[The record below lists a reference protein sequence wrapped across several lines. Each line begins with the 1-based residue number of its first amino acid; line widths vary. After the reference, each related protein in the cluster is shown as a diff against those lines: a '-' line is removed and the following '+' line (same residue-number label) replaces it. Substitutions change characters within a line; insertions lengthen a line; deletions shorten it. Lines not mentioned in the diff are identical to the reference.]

1 MDRDTLRRL
10 ELLNQLS
17 LTEAQKEDVIAFFTK
32 RENDAKA
39 LESIDTSNTER
50 MVHVMPIMTVV
61 RDDIA
66 SQPFSRDDLQKGAP
80 ETDEGYWCVPRVV
93 E

>member
-1 MDRDTLRRL
+1 MERDTLRRL
-10 ELLNQLS
+10 EMLNQLS
-17 LTEAQKEDVIAFFTK
+17 LTEAQNEDVIAFFAE
-32 RENDAKA
+32 RDAELKT
-39 LESIDTSNTER
+39 LEAIDTSDTER

-61 RDDIA
+61 REDVV
-66 SQPFSRDDLQKGAP
+66 SQPFSREALQQGAP

>member
-1 MDRDTLRRL
+1 MEKETLRRL

-17 LTEAQKEDVIAFFTK
+17 LTQEQKEEVLAFCND
-32 RENDAKA
+32 RENDLKT
-39 LESIDTSNTER
+39 LDTIDTADIER

-61 RDDIA
+61 RDDVVF
-66 SQPFSRDDLQKGAP
+66 QPFTREELQSGAP

>member
-1 MDRDTLRRL
+1 MERETLRRL

-17 LTEAQKEDVIAFFTK
+17 LTETQKEDVIAFFAQRDK
-32 RENDAKA
+32 ELDIINA
-39 LESIDTSNTER
+39 IDTANTER

-61 RDDIA
+61 REDVV
-66 SQPFSRDDLQKGAP
+66 SQPFSRESLQQGAP